1 MGYGPWSYWSQCP
14 CFTDWDE
21 YSKGLLA
28 EVSAGNKP
36 VVRNQV
42 PVVEALQRGRP
53 DRCLAD
59 ARVVGGA
66 SIACESPGL
75 SGCWQ
80 NITIMNMIYYIY
92 FICIYIYISY
102 VYIYMIYVLN
112 MICIA

>member
-1 MGYGPWSYWSQCP
+1 MGLWSCWSQCP
-14 CFTDWDE
+14 RCTDWDE

-53 DRCLAD
+53 DRCHGD

-66 SIACESPGL
+66 SITYESLGQ

-80 NITIMNMIYYIY
+80 NITSIM
-92 FICIYIYISY
+92 YIYIDT
-102 VYIYMIYVLN
+102 
-112 MICIA
+112 ICIA